1 MKLLISDFD
10 GTLYQNNT
18 IEDHVLLKIEKWQR
32 EGNYFM
38 VATGRDYLSL
48 IEKIKAYNIFPDFII
63 GNNGATINKTIV
75 TSLKKEIYPSLI
87 SRIMKNV
94 NIIENIKISYIVE
107 DKIASKKF
115 VFDELNKQKI
125 SSFFQKNKL
134 TQISLK
140 AISVYSAFEFIKE
153 NTATFSDVRF
163 LNNIETIDIVDCSVN
178 KLVAIEMLNKRLGI
192 STENTFTI
200 GDGLNDLQM
209 LTNYKSAT
217 FPWAQSSLK
226 EASNYQ
232 VCDIG
237 DFITQIS

>member
-18 IEDHVLLKIEKWQR
+18 IEDHVLQKIEKWQR
-32 EGNYFM
+32 EGNYFI
-38 VATGRDYLSL
+38 VATGRDYLSI

-63 GNNGATINKTIV
+63 GNNGATINNAIV

-87 SRIMKNV
+87 SRIMRNV
-94 NIIENIKISYIVE
+94 NIIENIKISYIIE

-115 VFDELNKQKI
+115 VFNELNKQKI
-125 SSFFQKNKL
+125 NSFFQKNKL
-134 TQISLK
+134 MQISLK
-140 AISVYSAFEFIKE
+140 TISIYSAFEFIKE
-153 NTATFSDVRF
+153 NTAIFSDVRF
-163 LNNIETIDIVDCSVN
+163 LNNIETVDIVDCSVN

-226 EASNYQ
+226 EESNYQ